1 MPTIYLRHVRHGT
14 KVATAEA
21 EAVYDETNGWER
33 YQLAALLQKPEFA
46 PPADIPQPVEKP
58 KRAYKR
64 RAH

>member
-33 YQLAALLQKPEFA
+33 YQLAAPLQKPEFA
-46 PPADIPQPVEKP
+46 PPPPPVEKP